1 MIKAGRMPTVA
12 EAAEAADVSRAT
24 AYRYF
29 PTQAALLFGTY
40 DELMPVLTAT
50 SFESQDPFERLDA
63 AMRSSFDAVLEYEP
77 FMRAT
82 LRQALEHWAAVRAG
96 EQEDSERLP
105 RGGRRLTIDAA
116 LAVLEG
122 RMEARRLTR
131 LKATIAALL
140 GIEGH
145 IVMRDIYG
153 MAPRRAF
160 ETMRWA
166 ARAALAA
173 ALKEEAESGRA
184 GLGRPARRH

>member
-1 MIKAGRMPTVA
+1 MIKSGHMPTVA
-12 EAAEAADVSRAT
+12 EAAEEADVSRAT

-50 SFESQDPFERLDA
+50 SFDSQDPFERLDA

-96 EQEDSERLP
+96 KDDDGGRLP

-116 LAVLEG
+116 LSVLEG
-122 RMEARRLTR
+122 SMAPRRLTR

-166 ARAALAA
+166 ARAALAT
-173 ALKEEAESGRA
+173 ALNEEAEMGSGPLR
-184 GLGRPARRH
+184 